1 MLPSEE
7 EREVGLASRWG
18 WVVFRGVVA
27 ILFGLL
33 AFGRP
38 GAMTLGLVLLF
49 GAYAFVGGISAIIA
63 AARRGRAGSNWGML
77 FLDGLLGVAVAVF
90 AVLWPASAALAFVW
104 VIAAW
109 AVISGA
115 LEIATAIRLRKMI
128 EHEWAL
134 GIAGALTVAFG
145 LFALWR
151 PLVGGLAIVWWM
163 GAYAIA
169 FGVFMV
175 VLGLRL
181 RSFFSH
187 THGGHLPHG
196 GLHMPG

>member
-7 EREVGLASRWG
+7 EREAGLASRWG

-49 GAYAFVGGISAIIA
+49 GAYAFVGGVAAVIA
-63 AARRGRAGSNWGML
+63 AARRGRAGSSWGML
-77 FLDGLLGVAVAVF
+77 FLDGLLGIAVAIF
-90 AVLWPASAALAFVW
+90 AVLWPARAALAFVW

-115 LEIATAIRLRKMI
+115 LEIATAIRLRKI
-128 EHEWAL
+128 IDHEWAL
-134 GIAGALTVAFG
+134 GIAGALTIGFGVLAFS
-145 LFALWR
+145 R
-151 PLVGGLAIVWWM
+151 PVVGGLAIVWWM

-169 FGVFMV
+169 FGVMMIA
-175 VLGLRL
+175 LGLRL

-187 THGGHLPHG
+187 THGGHLPPAS
-196 GLHMPG
+196 LHMPG